1 MVTQNQNNTKEVS
14 MKELIKIQLD
24 ELYEMLPGR
33 PAVISLRKAAEIV
46 GMNER
51 TLMQDGSFPLNKK
64 NGRYY
69 VPVVLLA
76 KWLVR
81 NA

>member
-1 MVTQNQNNTKEVS
+1 

-24 ELYEMLPGR
+24 ELYEQLPGR

-46 GMNER
+46 GVEAR
-51 TLMQDGSFPLNKK
+51 TLIQNGSFPLKK
-64 NGRYY
+64 QNGRYY
-69 VPVVLLA
+69 VVVVLLA
-76 KWLVR
+76 EWLVR

>member
-1 MVTQNQNNTKEVS
+1 
-14 MKELIKIQLD
+14 MKDLIKIQLD

-51 TLMQDGSFPLNKK
+51 TLMQDGSFPLNKQ

>member
-1 MVTQNQNNTKEVS
+1 

-24 ELYEMLPGR
+24 ELYEQLPGR

-46 GMNER
+46 GIGER
-51 TLMQDGSFPLNKK
+51 TLMQDGSFPLNKM

-69 VPVVLLA
+69 VPVVTLA
-76 KWLVR
+76 KWLVQKM
-81 NA
+81 A

>member
-1 MVTQNQNNTKEVS
+1 

-24 ELYEMLPGR
+24 ELYEQLPGR

-46 GMNER
+46 GMNAR
-51 TLMQDGSFPLNKK
+51 TLIQDGSFPLQKQ

-69 VPVVLLA
+69 VTVVLLA

>member
-1 MVTQNQNNTKEVS
+1 
-14 MKELIKIQLD
+14 MKELIKIQMD
-24 ELYEMLPGR
+24 EIYEQLPGR

-46 GMNER
+46 GMNDR
-51 TLMQDGSFPLNKK
+51 TLMQDGTFPLTKQ

-76 KWLVR
+76 KWLVHR
-81 NA
+81 MA